1 MKVSQKSKIINLDAL
16 SNTIKELKKKK
27 KKIVLCHGVFDLLH
41 IGHIKHFKDA
51 KKKGDILVVT
61 LTADK
66 FINKGPNRPYFN
78 ETLRAEALAAIS
90 MIDYV
95 SINYDET
102 ALNLIRAIKPDIYF
116 KGSEY
121 KNNINDVTGMI
132 KKEKNQVRKFGG
144 KVMFSDN
151 LTFSSSTL
159 LNKYGKILN
168 SDQKTFIQNLKNNYC
183 FDEIKKIIDS
193 FLKIKVLVI
202 GETIIDEYIFCE
214 ALGKSG
220 KEPVLVFK
228 NIFKERYLGGIL
240 AIARHLSSFCKEV
253 EILSMIG
260 DQDQDQEKKYI
271 IKKLEKNIKFTFFE
285 KKNSPTILKRRY
297 IDNIDLRKV
306 FGDYLLNDSIITKIE
321 ENKIINE
328 IKKKQDKYDLII
340 VADYGHGMIS
350 PKIAKFISKSKK
362 FFSLNTQ
369 INSTNI
375 GIRSLS
381 KYNKINN
388 LVINAMELRHE
399 MSEKEENII
408 NLSKKFIKKIKCNQL
423 CVTEG
428 KKGAFI
434 INKDLK
440 VYKCPAFLNKPKD
453 KIGAGDAY
461 LSLISLCKY
470 KKIDTNL
477 SNYLASM
484 GAAKSADT
492 VGNKLPINKLE
503 ILKMISHMLK

>member
-1 MKVSQKSKIINLDAL
+1 MQK
-16 SNTIKELKKKK
+16 KEN
-27 KKIVLCHGVFDLLH
+27 
-41 IGHIKHFKDA
+41 
-51 KKKGDILVVT
+51 LVVT
-61 LTADK
+61 LTGDK

-132 KKEKNQVRKFGG
+132 KKEKKQVKKFGG

-168 SDQKTFIQNLKNNYC
+168 SDQKTFIQNLKNKFS
-183 FDEIKKIIDS
+183 FDEIKKIIDI

-271 IKKLEKNIKFTFFE
+271 IKKLEKNIKFKFYE
-285 KKNSPTILKRRY
+285 KKK
-297 IDNIDLRKV
+297 
-306 FGDYLLNDSIITKIE
+306 
-321 ENKIINE
+321 
-328 IKKKQDKYDLII
+328 
-340 VADYGHGMIS
+340 
-350 PKIAKFISKSKK
+350 
-362 FFSLNTQ
+362 
-369 INSTNI
+369 
-375 GIRSLS
+375 
-381 KYNKINN
+381 
-388 LVINAMELRHE
+388 
-399 MSEKEENII
+399 
-408 NLSKKFIKKIKCNQL
+408 
-423 CVTEG
+423 
-428 KKGAFI
+428 
-434 INKDLK
+434 
-440 VYKCPAFLNKPKD
+440 
-453 KIGAGDAY
+453 
-461 LSLISLCKY
+461 
-470 KKIDTNL
+470 
-477 SNYLASM
+477 
-484 GAAKSADT
+484 
-492 VGNKLPINKLE
+492 
-503 ILKMISHMLK
+503 